1 MGEVSRKAIILAG
14 GSGTRLYP
22 MTLVA
27 SKQLLPVYDK
37 PMIFYPLSI
46 LMLSGMRDIMII
58 STPHDLPR
66 FKELLGD
73 GSQFGINLEYAE
85 QPSPNGLAE
94 AFIIGEKFIG
104 NDPSAMI
111 LGDNIFYGHNLTK
124 LLREACD
131 NVERATVFAYYVDD
145 PERYGVVEFDENHRA
160 VSIEEKPR
168 KPKSNYAVT
177 GLYFYPEGVSEYAKS
192 LKPSKRNELEIT
204 DLNKVYLEKGLL
216 DVKLMGRGYAW
227 FDTGTVESLF
237 EATEFIR
244 AIEKRQGVIIA
255 SPEEIAYLNGW
266 IGLKEL
272 SKAIDKYGKSQYGA
286 YLRKVAEGRI
296 IYEKEDGR

>member
-66 FKELLGD
+66 FKDLLDD

-124 LLREACD
+124 LLREACG

-145 PERYGVVEFDENHRA
+145 PERYGVVEFDGNHRA

-168 KPKSNYAVT
+168 EPKSNYAVT
-177 GLYFYPEGVSEYAKS
+177 GLYFYPKGVSEYAKS

-296 IYEKEDGR
+296 IYEKEDRR